1 MSKTTIVVL
10 ALVSGLLF
18 PGVTRAAS
26 PGTGLY
32 LASDCLPIYGGGETC
47 LPQGKIKVDKKVAT
61 PSTKN
66 FVDNLSVSDP
76 KYKAG
81 DTINFQLSITNQGKE
96 TLSIIEIQD
105 NLPNFITYTSGPG
118 TFDAK
123 KRTLTFKLNNLKQ
136 NETRKFI
143 VKGTVNDILKSTCVV
158 NYVRVKSGAVVAD
171 DSSKF
176 CLEKSVCEDNATP
189 APTSKGGFPVMPA
202 PQQMTQTPATG
213 PEMFTLIGLLP
224 IALAGFYLRKKS

>member
-1 MSKTTIVVL
+1 MSKTTIIVL
-10 ALVSGLLF
+10 VLISGLLF
-18 PGVTRAAS
+18 PGVTSA
-26 PGTGLY
+26 
-32 LASDCLPIYGGGETC
+32 ASDCLPIYGGGETC
-47 LPQGKIKVDKKVAT
+47 LPAGKIKVDKKVASPT
-61 PSTKN
+61 TKN
-66 FVDNLSVSDP
+66 FVDNLSPSDP

-81 DTINFQLSITNQGKE
+81 DTINFQLSITNLGRE
-96 TLSIIEIQD
+96 TLSEIEIQD

-118 TFDAK
+118 TYDAK

-143 VKGTVNDILKSTCVV
+143 VAGTINDVLKSTCAV

-189 APTSKGGFPVMPA
+189 QATTKGGFPVMPA
-202 PQQMTQTPATG
+202 PQDLSQTPATG
-213 PEMFTLIGLLP
+213 PAMIPLASLLP
-224 IALAGFYLRKKS
+224 IALAGLFLRKKS